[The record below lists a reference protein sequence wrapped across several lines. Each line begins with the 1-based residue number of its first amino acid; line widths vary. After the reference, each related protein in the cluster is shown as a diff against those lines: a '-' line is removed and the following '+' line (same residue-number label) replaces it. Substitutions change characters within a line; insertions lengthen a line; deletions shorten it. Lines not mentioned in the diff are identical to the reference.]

1 MTFLEPIIF
10 PIVGVAAGFG
20 LTKATKWLNK
30 QKVAK
35 AILKAGPGIARVY
48 DVIDPLLASNL
59 ATWKGSQVQE
69 AFTITVQALSDGQLT
84 DTEVKLV
91 ATHLAEKFLPQA
103 AADKVQTYASA
114 LNEPVA
120 VTASKVVNSA
130 VTGALTSTA
139 AINQIQS
146 LFSKK

>member
-1 MTFLEPIIF
+1 MKFLEPIIF
-10 PIVGVAAGFG
+10 PIVGAASGLG
-20 LTKATKWLNK
+20 LTKATNWLNK

-35 AILKAGPGIARVY
+35 AVLKAGPGLARAY
-48 DVIDPLLASNL
+48 DILDPLLASNL
-59 ATWKGSQVQE
+59 AVWKGSQVQA
-69 AFTITVQALSDGQLT
+69 AFSVTVRALADGQLT

-103 AADKVQTYASA
+103 AADKVQTYAAS
-114 LNEPVA
+114 LSEPVA

-139 AINQIQS
+139 AINQIQV
-146 LFSKK
+146 LFGKK